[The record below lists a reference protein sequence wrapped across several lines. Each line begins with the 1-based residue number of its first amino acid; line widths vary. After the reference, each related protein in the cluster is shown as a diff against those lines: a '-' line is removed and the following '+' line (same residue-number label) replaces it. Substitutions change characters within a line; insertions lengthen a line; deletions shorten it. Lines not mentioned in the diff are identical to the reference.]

1 MKIATALLV
10 FLIVAGGAACLPA
23 NPSITKMGNG
33 LTVILQEDHS
43 AELVGIDVYVK
54 AGSARETA
62 KNNGVS
68 HFIEHLLFTATR
80 KRNPGDM
87 DREIESLGAT
97 LDAHTTADY
106 AHFGTTVSSRYLA
119 KALDVFADAMNN
131 SQFRKADVDRER
143 AVICD
148 EIARRQSRPSE
159 VCHDLLAKAL
169 YREHPY
175 GLPVVG
181 TRESVASITR
191 DDILDF
197 YNRYYV
203 PSNMA
208 VVLVG
213 DFDTQQAISLIGQ
226 LFQGRSEGA
235 APPRTVGAAVSKPA
249 EQITLSRK
257 IAFDTNYLAIGYL
270 GPVASNYEDVCAM
283 DVLLTYF
290 GIGYR
295 SWLSDQLQNSKGII
309 SSGRADCITQPD
321 PALISI
327 VVAATQPNIAKAKD
341 AILAKIEEIKR
352 EGISQPELDR
362 AKRSLLGE
370 FAFQVET
377 VSGRANNYGFYFAV
391 SDAAFAADYVR
402 CVQSVT
408 NEAVKQVARKYLDP
422 DAAAVVMVGPD
433 VEDSR

>member
-1 MKIATALLV
+1 MKIATALFVL
-10 FLIVAGGAACLPA
+10 LIAAGSAACGPV

-54 AGSARETA
+54 AGSARETPN
-62 KNNGVS
+62 NNGVS
-68 HFIEHLLFTATR
+68 HYIEHLLFAATR

-87 DREIESLGAT
+87 DREMESLGAT

-106 AHFGTTVSSRYLA
+106 AHFSTTVSSRYLA
-119 KALDVFADAMNN
+119 KALDVLADAVNN
-131 SQFRKADVDRER
+131 SQFRKVDVDRER

-148 EIARRQSRPSE
+148 EIARRQSRPDE

-169 YREHPY
+169 YGEHPY
-175 GLPVVG
+175 ALPVAG

-197 YNRYYV
+197 YHRYYV

-213 DFDTQQAISLIGQ
+213 DFDTQQAISLVGQ
-226 LFQGRSEGA
+226 LFQGKSESA
-235 APPRTVGAAVSKPA
+235 APPRSTGAHIPKPA
-249 EQITLSRK
+249 KQITVSRK
-257 IAFDTNYLAIGYL
+257 TPFDNNYLAIGYL

-295 SWLSDQLQNSKGII
+295 SWLSDQLQNSRGII

-341 AILAKIEEIKR
+341 AILARIEEIKR
-352 EGISQPELDR
+352 EGITQAELDR

-391 SDAAFAADYVR
+391 SDPAFAVDYVG
-402 CVQSVT
+402 CVQAVT
-408 NEAVKQVARKYLDP
+408 NDAIKQVARKYLDAN
-422 DAAAVVMVGPD
+422 AAAVVMVGPD